1 MSKLKPSLPAGWRL
15 YEHKCLESTNAEA
28 FRLLRDGAEVPAIVW
43 AQRQTAGRGR
53 HGRAWESPAGNLFV
67 SYLLRPQVPIS
78 DAAQLGFVAAIA
90 VADCVAAF
98 ARQAEISLKWPN
110 DVLCGGRKVCGILL
124 ESASHTP
131 GTTDLV
137 LGIGINIQ
145 HAPEKARFPA
155 SCLVSEGAP
164 STLTPE
170 DLLGPLSMALAK
182 WIDRWEKEGFTS
194 IRSAWL
200 ARAVGVGREVE
211 TSLPGGVVRGL
222 FEDLNSD
229 GALLLR
235 LSSGE
240 LRQINAGDVYF
251 PN

>member
-1 MSKLKPSLPAGWRL
+1 MSRLKSSLPTGWRL
-15 YEHKCLESTNAEA
+15 YEYECLESTNAEA
-28 FRLLRDGAEVPAIVW
+28 FRLLREGAKVPAIVW
-43 AQRQTAGRGR
+43 AERQTAGRGR
-53 HGRAWESPAGNLFV
+53 LGRAWESPPGNLFV
-67 SYLLRPQVPIS
+67 SYMLRPQVPVS
-78 DAAQLGFVAAIA
+78 AAAQLGFVAAIT
-90 VADCVAAF
+90 VADCVADF
-98 ARQAEISLKWPN
+98 ARQADVSLKWPN

-124 ESASHTP
+124 ESASHSP

-164 STLTPE
+164 STLAPGE
-170 DLLGPLSMALAK
+170 VLGPLSMALAK
-182 WIDRWEKEGFTS
+182 WIGRWEKEGFSS

-200 ARAVGVGREVE
+200 ARAAGVGQQVE
-211 TSLPGGVVRGL
+211 TSLPSGVVKGL